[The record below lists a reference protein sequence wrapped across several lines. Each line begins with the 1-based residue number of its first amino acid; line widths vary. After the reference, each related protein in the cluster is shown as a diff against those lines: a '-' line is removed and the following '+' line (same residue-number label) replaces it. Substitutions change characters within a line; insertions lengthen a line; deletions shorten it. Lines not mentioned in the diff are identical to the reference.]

1 MDSNTMA
8 QGLQLAA
15 YGLATVFAALVG
27 FAALVIWLRRVIK
40 PGEAESTPGQ
50 QP

>member
-1 MDSNTMA
+1 MSNETMA

-40 PGEAESTPGQ
+40 PGDADNTQGGQ
-50 QP
+50 P